1 MMVHQFF
8 HFPYTYAIIN
18 LYVSIRCIFIHDIPD
33 GAEIYHYFSIKGVI
47 DYENYRISRRSQH
60 RT

>member
-18 LYVSIRCIFIHDIPD
+18 LYVSIRCIFIHKRMDLKF
-33 GAEIYHYFSIKGVI
+33 YHYFSIKGVI